1 MQQLVGPIHN
11 VLLSCQ
17 LGSICRN
24 THTHALQAKVTVYN
38 SVKWQMAYGKC
49 QASRITVWQ
58 TIYVS
63 SNNIEPCLS
72 ACSTFARLVQFQ
84 SKPDLTHPTQSDSD
98 ADTDTGTN
106 IEAEAEG
113 AADPRYNGVRLAWV
127 KSERGLQ
134 MVTFISIWSFW
145 IILFTFMFKT
155 YRRHRLRF
163 SMGRRFGFAVDVG
176 AGAATCKQRWPTWR
190 ASIDAF
196 AFAALQLLLMQW
208 QSCTATET
216 FHA

>member
-1 MQQLVGPIHN
+1 MFYWVVN
-11 VLLSCQ
+11 
-17 LGSICRN
+17 LGAYAE
-24 THTHALQAKVTVYN
+24 THTHTLQAKVTVYN

-49 QASRITVWQ
+49 QARRITVWQ

-72 ACSTFARLVQFQ
+72 ACSTFARLVQLQ

-98 ADTDTGTN
+98 TDTDTDTGTN
-106 IEAEAEG
+106 IEAEAEAG
-113 AADPRYNGVRLAWV
+113 VAADPRYNGVRLAWV

-155 YRRHRLRF
+155 YRRHRLRL
-163 SMGRRFGFAVDVG
+163 SMGSRDDVG
-176 AGAATCKQRWPTWR
+176 ADAATCKQRWPTWR

>member
-1 MQQLVGPIHN
+1 MFYWVVN
-11 VLLSCQ
+11 
-17 LGSICRN
+17 LGAYAE
-24 THTHALQAKVTVYN
+24 THTHTHTLQAKVTVYN
-38 SVKWQMAYGKC
+38 SVEWQMAYGKC

-72 ACSTFARLVQFQ
+72 ACSTFARLVQLQ
-84 SKPDLTHPTQSDSD
+84 SKPDLTHPTQTDSD
-98 ADTDTGTN
+98 KDTDTNTDTGTN
-106 IEAEAEG
+106 IEAEAEAG
-113 AADPRYNGVRLAWV
+113 VAADPRYNGVRLAWV

-155 YRRHRLRF
+155 YRRHRLRL
-163 SMGRRFGFAVDVG
+163 SMGRRVGFAVDVG
-176 AGAATCKQRWPTWR
+176 AGAATCKHRWPTWR

-196 AFAALQLLLMQW
+196 AFAALQLLLMQR
-208 QSCTATET
+208 QSKA